1 MEILN
6 VIEVKNNDV
15 VGITSFN
22 VIDEQLR
29 DDTVDDAESFFAV
42 KLRKLNII
50 NEDDINNAI
59 EDGCYHG
66 SNWSLSLIWSYV
78 ND

>member
-1 MEILN
+1 MDILN

-15 VGITSFN
+15 VDITSFS
-22 VIDEQLR
+22 VTDIQLM
-29 DDTVDDAESFFAV
+29 DDTIDDAERFFV
-42 KLRKLNII
+42 IRLRSLNVI